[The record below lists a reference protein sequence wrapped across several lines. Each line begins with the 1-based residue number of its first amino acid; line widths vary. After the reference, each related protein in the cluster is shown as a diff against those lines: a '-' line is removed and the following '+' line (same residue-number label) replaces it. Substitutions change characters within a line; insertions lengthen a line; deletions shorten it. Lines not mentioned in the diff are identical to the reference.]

1 MTGGIRLLLAIA
13 ACTLAAPTVAQI
25 PAPATTAF
33 DGKYVG
39 TATLT
44 GVAGACVTITSVDI
58 TIEGG
63 QVVVREIPFNG
74 GPWTFRGTVNAAGE
88 ISTYLWTS
96 WDTRLVDSLSGKI
109 EDKVFIGHHLHGNRC
124 AFTRPHGSI
133 TRANDAVRRRLYWGV
148 EGNK

>member
-1 MTGGIRLLLAIA
+1 MTGGMRLLLAIA

-44 GVAGACVTITSVDI
+44 GVAGACVTITSVDM

-88 ISTYLWTS
+88 ISTYYGHPG
-96 WDTRLVDSLSGKI
+96 TRGLLIACLGKSRT
-109 EDKVFIGHHLHGNRC
+109 K
-124 AFTRPHGSI
+124 
-133 TRANDAVRRRLYWGV
+133 RL
-148 EGNK
+148 